1 MTRTV
6 TAIQTRQNL
15 GDMLDRVR
23 LRQDSYVIER
33 NGRPMAA
40 LVPLDRLRLLEEAA
54 RIHLLDQF
62 AKAATP
68 VSEDEALT
76 LADEAKHAS
85 RTNG

>member
-15 GDMLDRVR
+15 GDMLNRVR

-40 LVPLDRLRLLEEAA
+40 LVPLERLRLLEEAA

-62 AKAATP
+62 SQAPAVP
-68 VSEDEALT
+68 EDEAMS
-76 LADEAKHAS
+76 LADQAKHAT
-85 RTNG
+85 RPRA